1 MEDKMSKSHPKN
13 WRKVKLGDI
22 VNINMGQ
29 SPRSEFYNFH
39 GKGLPFFQGVTDF
52 GDKYP
57 RKSLYCSDPIKI
69 AEMGQILFSVRAPVG
84 DVNIATE
91 KSCIGRG
98 VAALQM
104 KNRNNDFLYFL
115 LKNYTKYF
123 KGISGGT
130 TYESIN
136 KDQIENIE
144 LMIPEKPDTQRRIAA
159 ILSAFDD
166 KIELNNK
173 INQTLEQ
180 IAQAIFKEWFVEF
193 RFPGHE
199 KVKFIDSE
207 LGRIP
212 EGWEVRKAGE
222 ILELAYGKALKDIN
236 RHRGNVPVY
245 GSNGRVGWHDEK
257 LVSGPG
263 IIIGRKGNPG
273 LVTWSQTD
281 FYPIDTTFY
290 VVLKNNYLSLHYL
303 YYVLERQNLPDLAA
317 DSAVPGLN
325 RNLVYMNEIIIPSKA
340 LIDLFDKQI
349 TDIRER
355 IQKNCIENANLAA
368 LRDLLLP
375 KLMSG
380 EVRV

>member
-1 MEDKMSKSHPKN
+1 MKTQLPKN
-13 WRKVKLGDI
+13 WRKVKLGDVADVKTGSTDVKDAVEHGRYPLFDRSLEI
-22 VNINMGQ
+22 KRSKKYLFDDNAIILPGEGRDFL
-29 SPRSEFYNFH
+29 PRFYS
-39 GKGLPFFQGVTDF
+39 GKFDLHQRAYAIFPHQKEVDSRYLYYAVLKERGILSQWAVGSTV
-52 GDKYP
+52 
-57 RKSLYCSDPIKI
+57 KSLRMPIIK
-69 AEMGQILFSVRAPVG
+69 SVPIVLP
-84 DVNIATE
+84 
-91 KSCIGRG
+91 S
-98 VAALQM
+98 L
-104 KNRNNDFLYFL
+104 
-115 LKNYTKYF
+115 
-123 KGISGGT
+123 
-130 TYESIN
+130 
-136 KDQIENIE
+136 
-144 LMIPEKPDTQRRIAA
+144 DTQRRIAA

-180 IAQAIFKEWFVEF
+180 IARAIFKEWFVKF

-207 LGRIP
+207 SGRIP

-368 LRDLLLP
+368 LRDSLLP

-380 EVRV
+380 EMRV